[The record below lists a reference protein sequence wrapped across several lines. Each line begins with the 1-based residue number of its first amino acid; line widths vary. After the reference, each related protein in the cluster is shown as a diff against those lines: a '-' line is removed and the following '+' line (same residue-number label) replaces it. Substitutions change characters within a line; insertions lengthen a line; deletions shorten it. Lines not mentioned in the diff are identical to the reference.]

1 MIKFNYK
8 KTFKKLSLFTLFVSS
23 LSLTACSANANQVKK
38 HEVEKVQQSSLQIVK
53 ENIKDKKQNVISK
66 KKNNNSHSH
75 KKSKIMNEY
84 ANWKGTKYRYGGTT
98 KSGIDCSAFVGKVFD
113 GAFSV
118 DLPRTTTELKL
129 LGTPVDKN
137 DLQVGDL
144 VFFRKN
150 KHVGV
155 YIGDD
160 QFVHSSS
167 KNGVITSSLASGYY
181 NDKYT
186 QARRLM

>member
-1 MIKFNYK
+1 MIKINYK
-8 KTFKKLSLFTLFVSS
+8 KSIKKLSLLAIIASS
-23 LSLTACSANANQVKK
+23 LFLTACSSSIENNQTVIKQAKISSSKKVVKK
-38 HEVEKVQQSSLQIVK
+38 ESKNIITVK
-53 ENIKDKKQNVISK
+53 KTNNPHNKKT
-66 KKNNNSHSH
+66 
-75 KKSKIMNEY
+75 KIMNEY
-84 ANWKGTKYRYGGTT
+84 AQWQGTKYRLGGTT
-98 KSGIDCSAFVGKVFD
+98 KNGIDCSAFVGKVFD
-113 GAFSV
+113 GAFAL
-118 DLPRTTTELKL
+118 DLPRTTTELKF

-167 KNGVITSSLASGYY
+167 KKGVITSSLSSGYY
-181 NDKYT
+181 NEKYT